1 MTEMTVYI
9 VVLGSRHG
17 EGILVN
23 PAFRTILEA
32 ETYLKSLPERA
43 DDKYKHDQENSHIVM
58 GLVR

>member
-1 MTEMTVYI
+1 MNTIVIYV

-43 DDKYKHDQENSHIVM
+43 ESKFDWDQENSDIIM
-58 GLVR
+58 GVVR